1 MPGKKD
7 KALVQIKFPNVFR
20 RWRRESQRW
29 RDGLARE
36 AIDQGASR
44 GLGGDPGQDP
54 QNVVVG
60 TTTVMD
66 ELNRMPKELRN
77 AVALVL
83 DGHTYAEAAAMLGTT
98 PKAIE
103 GRLYRYRQAGSAARP
118 APTQQKEHS
127 AAS

>member
-7 KALVQIKFPNVFR
+7 KALVQIQFPNVFR
-20 RWRRESQRW
+20 RWRRERQRW

-98 PKAIE
+98 PRAIE
-103 GRLYRYRQAGSAARP
+103 GRLY
-118 APTQQKEHS
+118 
-127 AAS
+127 